1 MSIRIPPSLII
12 IVLVGKVLPIKTLL
26 EQMFI

>member
-12 IVLVGKVLPIKTLL
+12 IVLVEKVLPIKTLL